1 MGSEWLTHGL
11 SVIFYSDFLV
21 KKNGGFYKWV
31 IFIMSHGG
39 FLMGRPFFHQQS
51 GIFHEIDNPA
61 IGLASFQETSI
72 WEHMI

>member
-1 MGSEWLTHGL
+1 MGD
-11 SVIFYSDFLV
+11 FYHESWRFPYGQPL
-21 KKNGGFYKWV
+21 
-31 IFIMSHGG
+31 
-39 FLMGRPFFHQQS
+39 FFHQQS

>member
-1 MGSEWLTHGL
+1 MGSEWLIHGL

-39 FLMGRPFFHQQS
+39 FLMGRPFFS
-51 GIFHEIDNPA
+51 STEWDFP
-61 IGLASFQETSI
+61 
-72 WEHMI
+72 